1 MLKKRIIFTLL
12 YDQGDFVLSRNFRL
26 QKVGG
31 IDWLKNNYNF
41 SKVSNFID
49 ELIVLDI
56 SREKRNHNIFC
67 EDLKK
72 LTEECFIPISAGGG
86 IRTSD
91 HAKSLLRSGADKIV
105 INSLFENNLD
115 LIQDIAKELGQ
126 QCLVAS
132 IDLKKHKDAE
142 YDVLFESGTKISEY
156 KFSHWIKVFLNSPV
170 GEIYVNSIDQD
181 GTGNGYDFDILKS
194 IPIGF
199 NKPII
204 MAGGA
209 GNAKHL
215 EEGLKIDMIDAVA
228 TAHLFNFIGNGL
240 KQARDKILDSGILL
254 PSWNIQ
260 G

>member
-12 YDQGDFVLSRNFRL
+12 YDQGNFVLSRNFRR

-31 IDWLKNNYNF
+31 VDWLKNNYNF

-56 SREKRNHNIFC
+56 SREKRNHSFFC

-86 IRTSD
+86 VRTLD
-91 HAKSLLRSGADKIV
+91 HVNNLLRSGADKII
-105 INSLFENNLD
+105 INSLFENNFN
-115 LIQDIAKELGQ
+115 LIQDIAKEFGQ
-126 QCLVAS
+126 QCLIAS
-132 IDLKKHKDAE
+132 VDVKKNKDTE
-142 YDVLFESGTKISEY
+142 YDVLFESGTKVSEY
-156 KFSHWIKVFLNSPV
+156 KFSYWIKVFLNSPV
-170 GEIYVNSIDQD
+170 GEVYINSIDQD

-204 MAGGA
+204 IAGGA

-215 EEGLKIDMIDAVA
+215 EEGLKLDIVDAVA
-228 TAHLFNFIGNGL
+228 TAHLFNFVGNGL
-240 KQARDKILDSGILL
+240 EQARTKILDSGILL
-254 PSWNIQ
+254 PSWNI
-260 G
+260 